1 MSLAI
6 SSLSLL
12 PAFCNALFSFWIISS
27 ESHQLCSNRSCR
39 LGYISCE
46 NTAAV
51 VQNLPKRPKFHLSA
65 TAPCLLLTDLGLWR
79 CEVALG
85 AAGHPKEEILLY
97 YMAISELMKKL
108 RMGKMEMLQWLHS
121 STRRAMRMKEL
132 LGLFEEHQSL
142 IARAWQERCLHLL
155 RWALDDDISK
165 FKMSAIKKKQR
176 QRKTTNTIS
185 QTEQPQTFLFLRH
198 ALYNEIISAQ
208 FLFFTE
214 QGDWIPRTKDL
225 DGFTGAS
232 CSCVCPTSIPHVLML
247 ECTASK
253 HFLSWITPSAQDDL
267 LTFWLS
273 PHVSLSG

>member
-165 FKMSAIKKKQR
+165 FKMSAIKKNNDKDRQQIPSAKQNSPKLSCFYGMHFTMKSFQHSFSFSPNR
-176 QRKTTNTIS
+176 VTEFQGLKTWMVSREHPALVCVLPASLTCWCSSAQPANISSVELHLQLRTIS
-185 QTEQPQTFLFLRH
+185 
-198 ALYNEIISAQ
+198 
-208 FLFFTE
+208 
-214 QGDWIPRTKDL
+214 
-225 DGFTGAS
+225 
-232 CSCVCPTSIPHVLML
+232 
-247 ECTASK
+247 
-253 HFLSWITPSAQDDL
+253 
-267 LTFWLS
+267 
-273 PHVSLSG
+273 